1 MSLSRAIGLLI
12 AAYLGLVVATA
23 FSALSWRP
31 LPDVP
36 FLVALYAGLHCRPFA
51 SSGDGSS
58 ALLSLRNAR
67 PESMAGFGAVL
78 GYLADV
84 VEGSPA
90 GLHAL
95 GLAVSVLLLRA
106 VSIRLLVRGV
116 GAVMLVALLSLI
128 GYRLLLSLVY
138 LLFSALFAAP
148 GSTLAPLS
156 DLSSLLGEAIV
167 TAVVAP
173 LVFAVLSRLDR
184 HVWGDPRGTSS
195 SSSASLSSGLGSPLG
210 GGLGGGRR
218 PRGSL
223 SAGLRRTSLEVPA

>member
-12 AAYLGLVVATA
+12 TAYLGLIVATA
-23 FSALSWRP
+23 LAALSWRP

-36 FLVALYAGLHCRPFA
+36 FLVALYAGLHSRPFA

-78 GYLADV
+78 GYLADI
-84 VEGSPA
+84 VEGSPP

-95 GLAVSVLLLRA
+95 GLSLSVLLLRA

-116 GAVMLVALLSLI
+116 GSVMLVALLALI
-128 GYRLLLSLVY
+128 SYRLLLALLY
-138 LLFSALFAAP
+138 LLFAALFGAA

-156 DLSSLLGEAIV
+156 DLASLIGEAVV
-167 TAVVAP
+167 TAGVAP

-184 HVWGDPRGTSS
+184 HVWGDPRGPSS
-195 SSSASLSSGLGSPLG
+195 SVGLGGSLGGGSG
-210 GGLGGGRR
+210 GGLGGSRR
-218 PRGSL
+218 KSGSL
-223 SAGLRRTSLEVPA
+223 SAGLRRSSLEVRA